1 MCPPTQKSHFF
12 NRTYYLAKN
21 KSAVKFLLIFT
32 TNPVISGE
40 HTGSPLPLIELRSYV
55 IYSTTSYIR

>member
-1 MCPPTQKSHFF
+1 MLAHSKIANFPPHL
-12 NRTYYLAKN
+12 YLAKK

-40 HTGSPLPLIELRSYV
+40 HAGSPLHLI
-55 IYSTTSYIR
+55 